1 MPVNFDCDVLWV
13 ADRAGLV
20 RALSVLPEYLR
31 NSATESGRVI
41 DYRDWQIPLGRRFRA
56 LKLWFVLRSFG
67 LGGLRAL
74 VRGHVEMAQDLAER
88 VRAHPAL
95 ELVVEP
101 QLNLVCIA
109 HRDGDDATQR
119 LIDRVNHDGRFFVS
133 HCRFHGR
140 LVLRVSIG
148 ALATTRAHVAAF
160 TELLLSEAAAP

>member
-1 MPVNFDCDVLWV
+1 
-13 ADRAGLV
+13 V

-31 NSATESGRVI
+31 NAATESGKVI

-67 LGGLRAL
+67 LEGLRAL
-74 VRGHVEMAQDLAER
+74 VRDHVAMARELASR
-88 VRAHPAL
+88 VRASEAL

-101 QLNLVCIA
+101 TLNLVSIA
-109 HRDGDDATQR
+109 HRAGDDATQR
-119 LIDRVNHDGRFFVS
+119 LIDAVNRDGRFFVS

-148 ALATTRAHVAAF
+148 ALATTPAHVRAF
-160 TELLLSEAAAP
+160 GDLLLEHAGRAAAEAVA